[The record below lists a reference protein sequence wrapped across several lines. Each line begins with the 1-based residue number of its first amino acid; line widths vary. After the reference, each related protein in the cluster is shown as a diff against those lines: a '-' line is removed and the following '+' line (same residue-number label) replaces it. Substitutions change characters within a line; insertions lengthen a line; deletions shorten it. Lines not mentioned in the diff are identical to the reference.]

1 MENEK
6 FNETENAG
14 ATSLSDPL
22 QHKHDYK
29 EDFTMKLFRTVE
41 TTADSGYILGDVI
54 TFALTDGEEVE
65 ALAVKQEQD
74 GMVFVL
80 VDCLRKEYPMNQ
92 RNTNKGG
99 YEKCALRKKLNGE
112 ILDRFPAE
120 LREKMIAFANG
131 DLLRLPTEREIF
143 GANPNGEDEDD
154 SIQLWEVMKNCR
166 NRMAFQRSKTGT
178 WEWYWLQ
185 NEVKDSADLF
195 AIVSNGGNAT
205 YYSAF
210 CALGVRPAFKI

>member
-1 MENEK
+1 
-6 FNETENAG
+6 
-14 ATSLSDPL
+14 
-22 QHKHDYK
+22 
-29 EDFTMKLFRTVE
+29 MKLFRTVE
-41 TTADSGYILGDVI
+41 AVADGNYIVGDTI
-54 TFALTDGEEVE
+54 TFTLTDGEEVE

-112 ILDRFPAE
+112 ILGRFPAE
-120 LREKMIAFANG
+120 IREKMVTFPNG

-143 GANPNGEDEDD
+143 GDNPYGKTEDD
-154 SIQLWEVMKNCR
+154 SIQQWEPMKLRR
-166 NRMAFQRSKTGT
+166 NRIAFQGSKTGV

-185 NEVKDSADLF
+185 NEVEDSAANF
-195 AIVSNGGNAT
+195 ARVSGSGYAN
-205 YYSAF
+205 YSGASY
-210 CALGVRPAFKI
+210 AIGVRPAFKI